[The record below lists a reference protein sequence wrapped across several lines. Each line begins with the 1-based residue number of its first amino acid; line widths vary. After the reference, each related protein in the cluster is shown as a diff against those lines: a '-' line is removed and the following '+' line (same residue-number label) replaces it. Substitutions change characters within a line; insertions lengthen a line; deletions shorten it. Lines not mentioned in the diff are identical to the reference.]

1 MMPGPPCF
9 RISAVQVICRLSASV
24 PLSLHTSPL
33 SMGESPVSLRSTSSS
48 IFKIFASV
56 LVCNCTAPCSIPSI
70 VCGLLC
76 LMLRVCPSHFQLSS
90 YLFVAADSDVS
101 EC

>member
-9 RISAVQVICRLSASV
+9 RISARMLSTPGDLPSFNIRTA
-24 PLSLHTSPL
+24 LSSF
-33 SMGESPVSLRSTSSS
+33 GESPVSLVPRRLRFSRYLDQ
-48 IFKIFASV
+48 F

-70 VCGLLC
+70 VCGLPC
-76 LMLRVCPSHFQLSS
+76 LLLRARPSHFQLSS
-90 YLFVAADSDVS
+90 SLFIVTESAIS